1 VIASPNDF
9 TLAVRGWV
17 MSADVANFRSTI
29 EEHAVSVAAFGY
41 VALKGVYR
49 KEDIQRIALTFDKKF
64 MQDLEDGKVQS
75 RDYRRFACKLPIS
88 AEYEPILN
96 NPYIHELMEHIL
108 GEDYVLFG
116 FSSHSSLPGSSH
128 QFMHVDSMDSL
139 NTNTFVHNEPQVVF
153 LHIPLI
159 DMNEGHGATEVWPIT
174 LFSGKLQPGP
184 GQIKTMRWV
193 KNNTAKCEETRAQG
207 DVILRMDNC
216 VHAGGANRSGV
227 RRHMITLVFARRN
240 YFVTDNGGMIPGG
253 SYDGPGMPRLPYR
266 IATHAPVES
275 VRHGDR
281 YTKQVLGGPLS
292 LTKGLGS
299 QIQFSQYAVVK
310 NAILRG
316 VVDEI
321 AARPAEILASANWTA
336 NLAEQVLPAAR
347 AAFGGGAFVLH
358 SVTLNDKKRP
368 AGCDDPKFAAYAGEH
383 VFNNADRL
391 IRVHVPLEDS
401 ETWVCACP
409 GNKTLSMKLMVGDPD
424 LRDRYRVNFAS
435 EKGMALITTGGLVY
449 SRVTEVPTVEL
460 TFVRP
465 DFIPSYE
472 DRYRITDVFALS
484 LPKSLGR
491 VLRYDSIY
499 VTQPR
504 YKDFSFDRL
513 MYVNYVFV
521 NFIANLAY
529 DSPRRATALGLLA
542 LTASLPLLPFL
553 VCAFA
558 IRSRKHPVSHM
569 LSLY

>member
-1 VIASPNDF
+1 
-9 TLAVRGWV
+9 
-17 MSADVANFRSTI
+17 MSTDVANFRSTI
-29 EEHAVSVAAFGY
+29 EEHATSVAAFGY

-49 KEDIQRIALTFDKKF
+49 KEDIQRFALTFDEKF

-108 GEDYVLFG
+108 GKDYVLFN

-128 QFMHVDSMDSL
+128 QMMHVDSIDSL

-174 LFSGKLQPGP
+174 LFSRKPGSLQL
-184 GQIKTMRWV
+184 KTMRWV
-193 KNNTAKCEETRAQG
+193 KNNAAKCKETLAQG
-207 DVILRMDNC
+207 DVILKTENC
-216 VHAGGANRSGV
+216 VHAGGANRTGV

-240 YFVTDNGGMIPGG
+240 CYVTGNSGMIPGG

-266 IATHAPVES
+266 INAHAPVES

-292 LTKGLGS
+292 LPPGLGS
-299 QIQFSQYAVVK
+299 QMQFNQYAVVK
-310 NAILRG
+310 NAISPAII
-316 VVDEI
+316 DEI

-336 NLAEQVLPAAR
+336 NLAQQVLPAAR
-347 AAFGGGAFVLH
+347 AAFRGGAFVLH
-358 SVTLNDKKRP
+358 SVTLNDTKRL

-391 IRVHVPLEDS
+391 IRVHVPLQDS
-401 ETWVCACP
+401 ETWVRAYP
-409 GNKTLSMKLMVGDPD
+409 GNKTLSMKLMAGDPE
-424 LRDRYRVNFAS
+424 LRDRYRLDFAC
-435 EKGMALITTGGLVY
+435 EKGMALITSGGLVY

-460 TFVRP
+460 TFVRS

-484 LPKSLGR
+484 SPKSLGR

-504 YKDFSFDRL
+504 YKDFNFYRL
-513 MYVNYVFV
+513 NYVGSV
-521 NFIANLAY
+521 VINFIINLAN

-542 LTASLPLLPFL
+542 LIACLPLAPFL
-553 VCAFA
+553 LCAVA
-558 IRSRKHPVSHM
+558 IRHRKHPVSRT